1 MTVRHPLKLGWSDH
15 ESSKSLTI
23 SGFNKADL
31 DQLKAIS
38 DSEIGEYL
46 AVFPTLILEHFNRE
60 KALQPIPGTFH
71 MDRESIRF
79 EPRFPFLR
87 DTLYSLIVYDDT
99 KSNQQRQFEA
109 YSIQSPPSNLD
120 PVTEII
126 SVYPTTNQIPVNQ
139 LKFYIHFSNSM
150 SEGNASRAIT
160 MHRIDTGERLENVFL
175 NEPELWDYEHK
186 RLTILLDPARIKRG
200 LQGNIESGYPLVEG
214 VPILL
219 NIKEDLVDGR
229 GARLKSSRQMKYN
242 IGPPERLLVEINN
255 WSYNYPRPNSIDPIT
270 VKFDRPMDHALTHRC
285 LCIQA
290 GSGQQIQGYT
300 QVGPEEK
307 SWQFFP
313 AVPWGT
319 GQYAV
324 VVGDILEDLA
334 GNSIKRVFD
343 RDLHEPEHYWPG
355 LPVTTHSFFARG
367 PTAKPDAT
375 FSNMTY
381 NIQIGGLK

>member
-1 MTVRHPLKLGWSDH
+1 MNVRPSLKLCWSDDQPG
-15 ESSKSLTI
+15 KCLTI
-23 SGFNKADL
+23 SGWNESDL
-31 DQLKAIS
+31 DQLRSKTQV
-38 DSEIGEYL
+38 EIREYL
-46 AVFPTLILEHFNRE
+46 AVLPAQTLDGLDER
-60 KALQPIPGTFH
+60 AVLQPIPGTFH
-71 MDRESIRF
+71 MDQESVRF

-87 DTLYSLIVYDDT
+87 DTLYSLIVYADT

-109 YSIQSPPSNLD
+109 YSIQSPPGNLD

-126 SVYPTTNQIPVNQ
+126 SVYPTTDQIPVNQ
-139 LKFYIHFSNSM
+139 LKFYIHFSDSM

-160 MHRIDTGERLENVFL
+160 IHRIDTGERLENVFL

-200 LQGNIESGYPLVEG
+200 LQGNIQSGYPLVEG

-255 WSYNYPRPNSIDPIT
+255 WSYNYPRLNSIDPIT

-290 GSGQQIQGYT
+290 ASGQQIQGYT

-313 AVPWGT
+313 AVPWGS
-319 GQYAV
+319 GQYTVA
-324 VVGDILEDLA
+324 VGDILEDLA

-343 RDLHEPEHYWPG
+343 RDLLEPEHYLPG
-355 LPVTTHSFFARG
+355 LPVTTHSFFARD
-367 PTAKPDAT
+367 PTANPDAT
-375 FSNMTY
+375 LSNMTY
-381 NIQIGGLK
+381 NIQIRGLK